1 MSKSDTKKI
10 VDSGTRGMAHDHLT
24 VANAARILNR
34 NDKEANLSSAG
45 AADRLQRA
53 TTPVDSGGT
62 NQPSSSPA
70 TPEGQS
76 KPSK

>member
-1 MSKSDTKKI
+1 MSDSDAKKI
-10 VDSGTRGMAHDHLT
+10 VDSGIRGMLHEHLT
-24 VANAARILNR
+24 VANAARILNN

-53 TTPVDSGGT
+53 TTPVGSGGT
-62 NQPSSSPA
+62 KQPSSSPA